1 MSDAG
6 RVYNVLRAYVGREWE
21 RVKDL
26 DRKLAFEELDRA
38 SNPSAPAIPAES
50 ATGGNPLSEAE
61 LEAQAC
67 KILGVETGEEFSVIR
82 RQFDRLNERSKPDN
96 FPENSPEREVARQ
109 LHARV
114 KWAFLYLSRNV
125 SETTRRFGSLEID

>member
-6 RVYNVLRAYVGREWE
+6 RFYNVLRSYVGREWE

-26 DRKLAFEELDRA
+26 DRKLAFEELEQTVSSKTSSPPETA
-38 SNPSAPAIPAES
+38 TPAA
-50 ATGGNPLSEAE
+50 NPLSESE
-61 LEAQAC
+61 LEAQAR
-67 KILGVETGEEFSVIR
+67 KILGVTPEDEFSKIR
-82 RQFDRLNERSKPDN
+82 RQYDRLNERSKPEN

-114 KWAFLYLSRNV
+114 QWAFTYLGRNV

>member
-6 RVYNVLRAYVGREWE
+6 RFYNVLRAYVGREWE

-26 DRKLAFEELDRA
+26 DRKLALEELEQA
-38 SNPSAPAIPAES
+38 SPSSTPRVP
-50 ATGGNPLSEAE
+50 TDPPTTKNPLSEEE
-61 LEAQAC
+61 LEAQAR
-67 KILGVETGEEFSVIR
+67 KILGVELEDDFSIVR
-82 RQFDRLNERSKPDN
+82 RQFDRLNERSKPEN
-96 FPENSPEREVARQ
+96 FPDNSPEREVAKQ

-114 KWAFLYLSRNV
+114 KWAFTYLSRNV